1 MFRNRRFW
9 QTVLIYAGGLAVAV
23 FALEWL
29 EYRYLVHDIGTEL
42 YVALIAAGFTV
53 LGVWVGRRL
62 TGAHSG
68 RRFEKNTA
76 ALQSL
81 GITDREYAVLELL
94 AAGRANKEI
103 ARELHVSP
111 NTVKTH
117 VSRLYEKLEVGR
129 RTQAVQK
136 AKMLRLIP

>member
-1 MFRNRRFW
+1 MKK
-9 QTVLIYAGGLAVAV
+9 TVLIYAAALAVAA
-23 FALEWL
+23 FLLEWI
-29 EYRYLVHDIGTEL
+29 EYRYLVREIGTEL
-42 YVALIAAGFTV
+42 YVVFIALAFAG
-53 LGVWVGRRL
+53 LGIWVGGRL
-62 TGAHSG
+62 TGK
-68 RRFEKNTA
+68 RRDGEFEKNTA

-94 AAGRANKEI
+94 AAGQANKEI
-103 ARELHVSP
+103 ARELDVSP

-117 VSRLYEKLEVGR
+117 VSRLYEKLDVGR

>member
-1 MFRNRRFW
+1 MNKRFW
-9 QTVLIYAGGLAVAV
+9 KTVLLYAGGLAVAV
-23 FALEWL
+23 FAIEWL

-42 YVALIAAGFTV
+42 YVALIAAGFAI
-53 LGVWVGRRL
+53 LGVWIGRRL
-62 TGAHSG
+62 TGAHAAG
-68 RRFEKNTA
+68 RFEKNAA
-76 ALQSL
+76 ALRSL

-94 AAGRANKEI
+94 AAGQANKEI

-129 RTQAVQK
+129 RTQAVHK
-136 AKMLRLIP
+136 AKALRLIP

>member
-1 MFRNRRFW
+1 MNRTLRN
-9 QTVLIYAGGLAVAV
+9 TILIYAAGLSAAV
-23 FALEWL
+23 FLLEWL
-29 EYRYLVHDIGTEL
+29 EYRYLLGAIGTEI
-42 YVALIAAGFTV
+42 YIAVIAGFFAI
-53 LGVWVGRRL
+53 LGVWVGNRL
-62 TGAHSG
+62 TGGARPG
-68 RRFEKNTA
+68 KFEKNTA
-76 ALQSL
+76 GLHSL

-94 AAGRANKEI
+94 AAGQANKEI

-136 AKMLRLIP
+136 AKSLRLIP